1 MSSQLFNDKEQI
13 FRDVIR
19 LAEACKTAHD
29 TSGFDGG
36 SVKEIR
42 EFETT
47 PSGQKIQAA
56 EDALNNY
63 MTNLNFDDV
72 KMLQTVMYLGRDHDY
87 DKSLSPLDI
96 YNDHLEYLGR
106 DGWNSKEIEC
116 NQMTEKIPLADYLKT
131 GLEILN
137 VAI

>member
-19 LAEACKTAHD
+19 LAEAWNSAYD

-36 SVKEIR
+36 SIKEIR
-42 EFETT
+42 DFETT
-47 PSGQKIQAA
+47 PTGQRIQAA

-63 MTNLNFDDV
+63 MSNLNFDDV
-72 KMLQTVMYLGRDHDY
+72 KMLQTVMYLGRDRDY
-87 DKSLSPLDI
+87 DKSLSSLGI
-96 YNDHLEYLGR
+96 YNDYLKYIGR
-106 DGWNSKEIEC
+106 NGWNSKEIEI
-116 NQMTEKIPLADYLKT
+116 NQMTEKMPLADYLKC
-131 GLEILN
+131 GLEVLS